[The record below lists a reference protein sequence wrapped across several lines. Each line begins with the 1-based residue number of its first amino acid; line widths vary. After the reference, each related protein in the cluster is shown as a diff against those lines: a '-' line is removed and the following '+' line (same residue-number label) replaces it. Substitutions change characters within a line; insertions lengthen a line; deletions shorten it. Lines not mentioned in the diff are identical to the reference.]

1 MDDKLDLF
9 MVNHA
14 DTVDMVPWG
23 VGRRAVK
30 KWRRIDAARDSG
42 GAVRFVNSYGRRL
55 TLARRFYR
63 LATHDILTGLPTLA
77 RVSRQVGRL
86 IAAARRNG
94 HELALISL
102 DLDGL
107 CLVSEAYGRAE
118 ADAAIKRA
126 ASILRAVAPPH
137 SVIARN
143 GTDGFVVVFINP
155 PNAATGVQQILDAIA
170 APRDDGG
177 KALRITASAGVAM
190 FPGDGDDVD
199 TLSRNAFAAMRESS
213 GKCRGALRFHS
224 GNAALR
230 AQRRLSLETDLR
242 RAIETDALTLYYQP
256 QFEVDSGVACG
267 VEVLARWFRRDGTA
281 VEPSIFIPLAEQT
294 QLIGALGSWVLQE
307 ACKTV
312 RQWPLRAAEPLT
324 LSVNVSSRQIDE
336 HFAAV
341 VQRAIERTGFAAQQ
355 LELEITE
362 SALIGNAETI
372 LECLRQLKE
381 IGVKI
386 AIDDFGTG
394 YSGLSYLSR
403 LPVDRLK
410 LDKSLIH
417 NLTSQWKDVA
427 ILRSIIAL
435 AKELGVAVIA
445 EGVETEQQFQVLKQL
460 GCAQVQGYLLARPA
474 PPNAAHEILTR
485 RWGARKSPST
495 YAICAA
501 PRNLN
506 AS

>member
-1 MDDKLDLF
+1 
-9 MVNHA
+9 
-14 DTVDMVPWG
+14 
-23 VGRRAVK
+23 
-30 KWRRIDAARDSG
+30 
-42 GAVRFVNSYGRRL
+42 
-55 TLARRFYR
+55 
-63 LATHDILTGLPTLA
+63 LTGLPTLA
-77 RVSRQVGRL
+77 RVSRQVSRL

-107 CLVSEAYGRAE
+107 RLVSEAYGRAE

-137 SVIARN
+137 SVIVRN
-143 GTDGFVVVFINP
+143 GTDGFVVAFINP
-155 PNAATGVQQILDAIA
+155 PDAAETADTAARVRQIQDAIA
-170 APRDDGG
+170 LPRDVGG
-177 KALRITASAGVAM
+177 KSLRITASAGVAM
-190 FPGDGDDVD
+190 FPRDGDDVD
-199 TLSRNAFAAMRESS
+199 TLSRNAFAAMRESN
-213 GKCRGALRFHS
+213 GKRDGTLRFHS
-224 GNAALR
+224 GNAAPTAL
-230 AQRRLSLETDLR
+230 RRLCLETDLR
-242 RAIETDALTLYYQP
+242 QAIEANELTLYYQP
-256 QFEVDSGVACG
+256 QFEVESGLACG
-267 VEVLARWFRRDGTA
+267 VEVLARWFRRGGA
-281 VEPSIFIPLAEQT
+281 VVEPSIFIPLAEQT
-294 QLIGALGSWVLQE
+294 QLIGALGSWVLE
-307 ACKTV
+307 KACQTV
-312 RQWPLRAAEPLT
+312 RQWPVRATEPLT

-336 HFAAV
+336 QFAAV
-341 VQRAIERTGFAAQQ
+341 VQQTIERTGFPAQQ

-372 LECLRQLKE
+372 IECLRQLKE
-381 IGVKI
+381 MGVRI

-435 AKELGVAVIA
+435 ARELGVAVIA

-474 PPNAAHEILTR
+474 PPAAAHEMLRR

-501 PRNLN
+501 PRSLN